1 MILLDFSQVCLS
13 GILAS
18 GNKDFGEDLVRHM
31 VLNSIRNFKSRFSN
45 YGELVICCDDKNYW
59 RKQMFPYY
67 KANRKKSREAS
78 SLDWN
83 MIFNTLSMIKQEVKE
98 NFPYVVLQVE
108 SAEADDLI
116 ATMVDRYGNNGE
128 KIMIVSGDKDFAQ
141 LQRYKNVSQYSPI
154 TKKMIKVDDPME
166 YLFEHVIRGDSGDG
180 VPNILSRDDIFVNG
194 LRQKPLQKKKVASM
208 IDEMKRGITPF
219 DGEVKRNYLRNIQLI
234 DLTRVPDDIRQEV
247 IYKYT
252 NYERKDRSLL
262 LNYFIKNKLKNL
274 MSDIQEF

>member
-18 GNKDFGEDLVRHM
+18 GNKDFSEDLVRHM
-31 VLNSIRNFKSRFSN
+31 VLNSIRNFNKRFSD

-59 RKQMFPYY
+59 RKKEFPYY
-67 KANRKKSREAS
+67 KANRKKTREQSA
-78 SLDWN
+78 LDWN
-83 MIFNTLSMIKQEVKE
+83 MIFNTLSTIKEEIRE
-98 NFPYVVLQVE
+98 NFPYVVLQV
-108 SAEADDLI
+108 STAEADDII
-116 ATMVDRYGNNGE
+116 ATMVERYGNNGE
-128 KIMIVSGDKDFAQ
+128 KIMIVSGDKDFSQ
-141 LQRYKNVSQYSPI
+141 LQRYKSVSQYSPI

-166 YLFEHVIRGDSGDG
+166 YLYEHVIRGDTGDG
-180 VPNILSRDDIFVNG
+180 VPNIMSRDDVFVNG
-194 LRQKPLQKKKVASM
+194 LRQKPLTKKKVFAM
-208 IDEMKRGITPF
+208 IEEMKRGITPF

-234 DLTRVPDDIRQEV
+234 DLTRVPQFIRKEV
-247 IYKYT
+247 IHSYN

>member
-83 MIFNTLSMIKQEVKE
+83 MIFNTLSMIKEEVKE

-180 VPNILSRDDIFVNG
+180 VPNIMSRDDVFVNG
-194 LRQKPLQKKKVASM
+194 LRQKPLTKKKVAAM
-208 IDEMKRGITPF
+208 IGEMKRGITPF

-247 IYKYT
+247 IYKYN

-262 LNYFIKNKLKNL
+262 LNYFIKNKLRNL

>member
-31 VLNSIRNFKSRFSN
+31 VLNSIRNFKGRFSD

-83 MIFNTLSMIKQEVKE
+83 MIFNTLSMIKEEVKE

-180 VPNILSRDDIFVNG
+180 VPNILSRDDVFVNG

>member
-18 GNKDFGEDLVRHM
+18 GNKDFSEDLVRHM
-31 VLNSIRNFKSRFSN
+31 VLNSIRNFNKRFSD

-59 RKQMFPYY
+59 RKKEFPYY
-67 KANRKKSREAS
+67 KANRKKTREQSA
-78 SLDWN
+78 LDWN
-83 MIFNTLSMIKQEVKE
+83 MIFNTLSTIKEEIRE
-98 NFPYVVLQVE
+98 NFPYVVLQV
-108 SAEADDLI
+108 STAEADDII
-116 ATMVDRYGNNGE
+116 ATMVERYGNNGE
-128 KIMIVSGDKDFAQ
+128 KILIVSGDKDFSQ
-141 LQRYKNVSQYSPI
+141 LQRYKSVSQYSPI

-166 YLFEHVIRGDSGDG
+166 YLYEHVIRGDTGDG
-180 VPNILSRDDIFVNG
+180 VPNIMSRDDVFVNG
-194 LRQKPLQKKKVASM
+194 LRQKPLTKKKVFAM
-208 IDEMKRGITPF
+208 IEEMKRGITPF

-234 DLTRVPDDIRQEV
+234 DLTRVPQFIRKEV
-247 IYKYT
+247 IHSYN

>member
-83 MIFNTLSMIKQEVKE
+83 MIFNTLSMIKEEVKE

-180 VPNILSRDDIFVNG
+180 VPNILSRDDVFVNG

-262 LNYFIKNKLKNL
+262 LNYFIKNKLRNL

>member
-83 MIFNTLSMIKQEVKE
+83 MIFNTLSMIKEEVKE

-180 VPNILSRDDIFVNG
+180 VPNILSRDDVFVNG

-234 DLTRVPDDIRQEV
+234 DLTRIPDDIRQEV
-247 IYKYT
+247 IYKYN

-262 LNYFIKNKLKNL
+262 LNYFIKNKLRNL